1 MGKDLNI
8 NQELQSYILNN
19 GLSLHRVQQDI
30 IRYNNS
36 LGEIKRMQI
45 SISQCQFL
53 HLIIKI
59 CNAKKIL
66 EIGTFTGLSTLSMAL
81 ALPDNG
87 KLITFDKNSK
97 TNKVALN
104 FFKKAKQDHKIQTI
118 VKPALNGLGD
128 LVKEKFD
135 LIFIDADKMNYKN
148 YYEESLKLLNIGGLT
163 IIDNVLW
170 YGEVV
175 NKKTNKFTETIKR
188 FNEYVSKD
196 KRVENLIIPLGD
208 GLTVCRKLK

>member
-1 MGKDLNI
+1 
-8 NQELQSYILNN
+8 
-19 GLSLHRVQQDI
+19 
-30 IRYNNS
+30 
-36 LGEIKRMQI
+36 
-45 SISQCQFL
+45 
-53 HLIIKI
+53 
-59 CNAKKIL
+59 
-66 EIGTFTGLSTLSMAL
+66 MAL

>member
-118 VKPALNGLGD
+118 VKPALNGFGD

>member
-1 MGKDLNI
+1 MAVDNI
-8 NQELQSYILNN
+8 PSELPRDSSEEFGDGIVNEVLPYILNN

-118 VKPALNGLGD
+118 VKPALNGFGD
-128 LVKEKFD
+128 
-135 LIFIDADKMNYKN
+135 
-148 YYEESLKLLNIGGLT
+148 
-163 IIDNVLW
+163 
-170 YGEVV
+170 
-175 NKKTNKFTETIKR
+175 
-188 FNEYVSKD
+188 
-196 KRVENLIIPLGD
+196 
-208 GLTVCRKLK
+208 